1 VTSIEGRC
9 LPDSTVMARFRHALV
24 LPVLG
29 ITVAAALMAAGCSG
43 SHHGDTAA
51 FCAQLKI
58 DAPTLTGRPTDAIA
72 KRTTMQAFHRLA
84 KLAPAAIFDDWA
96 RLTVLVDKLA
106 AFDPVH
112 DDPFG
117 DIYAAALD
125 PNVKAAADHV
135 RIWSA
140 STCSLDLTVTPAT
153 GAPPTT
159 G

>member
-1 VTSIEGRC
+1 MTSIEGRC
-9 LPDSTVMARFRHALV
+9 LSDSTVMARLRHALV
-24 LPVLG
+24 LALAVVG
-29 ITVAAALMAAGCSG
+29 TVVGPACSG
-43 SHHGDTAA
+43 AHHGDTSA
-51 FCAQLKI
+51 FCAQLKL
-58 DAPTLTGRPTDAIA
+58 DVPPLTGRPTDATA
-72 KRTTMQAFHRLA
+72 KRTTAQAFHRLA

-106 AFDPVH
+106 AFDPAH

-140 STCSLDLTVTPAT
+140 STCSLDLTVSPAT
-153 GAPPTT
+153 GAPTTT

>member
-1 VTSIEGRC
+1 MTSIEGRC
-9 LPDSTVMARFRHALV
+9 LPDSTVMARPRHALV
-24 LPVLG
+24 LVLVL
-29 ITVAAALMAAGCSG
+29 IAAAAGCSG
-43 SHHGDTAA
+43 THHGDTAA
-51 FCAQLKI
+51 FCAQLKV
-58 DAPTLTGRPTDAIA
+58 DAPTLTGRPTDAIT
-72 KRTTMQAFHRLA
+72 KRTTTQAFHRLA

-106 AFDPVH
+106 AFDPAH

-153 GAPPTT
+153 GATTPTT
-159 G
+159 A

>member
-1 VTSIEGRC
+1 
-9 LPDSTVMARFRHALV
+9 MARLRHALV
-24 LPVLG
+24 LAVIGTAVASVG
-29 ITVAAALMAAGCSG
+29 IACSG
-43 SHHGDTAA
+43 AHHGDTAA
-51 FCAQLKI
+51 FCAQLKL
-58 DAPTLTGRPTDAIA
+58 DVPTLTGRPTDAIA
-72 KRTTMQAFHRLA
+72 KRTTAQAFHRLA

-106 AFDPVH
+106 AFDPAH

-140 STCSLDLTVTPAT
+140 STCSLDLTVSAAAGAT
-153 GAPPTT
+153 TTT

>member
-1 VTSIEGRC
+1 MTSIEGRC
-9 LPDSTVMARFRHALV
+9 LPDSTVMARPRHALV
-24 LPVLG
+24 HAVVSTAVACV
-29 ITVAAALMAAGCSG
+29 TVAACSG
-43 SHHGDTAA
+43 THHGDTAA

-58 DAPTLTGRPTDAIA
+58 DAPTLTGRPTDAIT
-72 KRTTMQAFHRLA
+72 KRTTTQAFHRLA

-106 AFDPVH
+106 AFDPAH

-153 GAPPTT
+153 GTTPTT

>member
-1 VTSIEGRC
+1 
-9 LPDSTVMARFRHALV
+9 MARFRHALV

-29 ITVAAALMAAGCSG
+29 SALLAALIAACSG

-51 FCAQLKI
+51 FCAQLKV
-58 DAPTLTGRPTDAIA
+58 DAPTLTGRPTDAIT
-72 KRTTMQAFHRLA
+72 KRTTTQAFHRLA

-125 PNVKAAADHV
+125 RLEVLAGELPRRALRLVAEWAELHRDELAAMWARAAARQPLG
-135 RIWSA
+135 RIDP
-140 STCSLDLTVTPAT
+140 LP
-153 GAPPTT
+153 
-159 G
+159 

>member
-1 VTSIEGRC
+1 
-9 LPDSTVMARFRHALV
+9 MARPRHALV
-24 LPVLG
+24 LVLG
-29 ITVAAALMAAGCSG
+29 LATIASCSAT
-43 SHHGDTAA
+43 HHGDTAA
-51 FCAQLKI
+51 FCAQLKV
-58 DAPTLTGRPTDAIA
+58 DAPTLTGRPTDAIT
-72 KRTTMQAFHRLA
+72 KRTTTQAFHRLA

-106 AFDPVH
+106 AFDPAH

-117 DIYAAALD
+117 SIYAAALD
-125 PNVKAAADHV
+125 PNVKAAADRV

-153 GAPPTT
+153 GATTPTT

>member
-1 VTSIEGRC
+1 
-9 LPDSTVMARFRHALV
+9 MARLRHALV
-24 LPVLG
+24 LAVVG
-29 ITVAAALMAAGCSG
+29 TVIAAGCSA
-43 SHHGDTAA
+43 SHHGATAA
-51 FCAQLKI
+51 FCAQLKL
-58 DAPTLTGRPTDAIA
+58 DVPTLTGRPTDAIT
-72 KRTTMQAFHRLA
+72 KRTTTQAFHRLA

-106 AFDPVH
+106 AFDPAH

-140 STCSLDLTVTPAT
+140 STCSLDLTVSPATAPATSPAT
-153 GAPPTT
+153 GPPTT
-159 G
+159 GG